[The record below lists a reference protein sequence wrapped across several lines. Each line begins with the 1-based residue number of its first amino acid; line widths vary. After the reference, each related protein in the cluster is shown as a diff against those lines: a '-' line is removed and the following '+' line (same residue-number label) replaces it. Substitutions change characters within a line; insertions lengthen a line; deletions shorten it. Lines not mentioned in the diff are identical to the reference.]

1 MSKPYLAT
9 IKGGWDHPYL
19 GVYENE
25 ISVKDFADLDE
36 NAEFINFNVKV
47 KNLHLLPSFK
57 SIRFV
62 GIGSVTPELI
72 TLLSKLPR
80 LEVLNI
86 SHCKDESWPSFKP
99 LTVLKYLI
107 LHSIKKITSLDF
119 LKNMNQLESLL
130 LSEVLK
136 LNDISALKTTPNIRE
151 LLQEGSLHGQNSKLP
166 NAEALFALT
175 KLEYLSY
182 YAKQTEFNAP
192 DFAAFKNLSYL
203 RLSPKRHPFEFYAEL
218 EKYVPATCEKI
229 YGPLIYFYTEELC
242 EKCGSQ
248 NSIVALGLRQ
258 RQFCPACNSKK
269 LDKLL
274 ATYEAHSGKPA
285 HTAIEHIPFLK
296 DYEYP
301 K

>member
-1 MSKPYLAT
+1 MSKPYTIT

-19 GVYENE
+19 GVYDDE
-25 ISVKDFADLDE
+25 ISVHDFADLDE
-36 NAEFINFNVKV
+36 NAELINFNAKV
-47 KNLHLLPSFK
+47 KNLHLLPNFK

-80 LEVLNI
+80 LEVLKI
-86 SHCKDESWPSFKP
+86 SNCKDESWPSFKP
-99 LTVLKYLI
+99 LAALKYLI
-107 LHSIKKITSLDF
+107 LYNIKKITNLDF
-119 LKNMNQLESLL
+119 LKNMSQLESLL

-192 DFAAFKNLSYL
+192 DFAAFKYLSYL
-203 RLSPKRHPFEFYAEL
+203 RLSPRRHPFEFYAEL
-218 EKYVPATCEKI
+218 EKYVPATCEKV
-229 YGPLIYFYTEELC
+229 YAPLISFYTEELC

-248 NSIVALGLRQ
+248 NSIMALGLRQ
-258 RQFCPACNSKK
+258 REFCPACNSKK

-274 ATYEAHSGKPA
+274 VTYEVHSGKPA
-285 HTAIEHIPFLK
+285 RTAIGHIPFLK
-296 DYEYP
+296 GYE
-301 K
+301 